1 MKKIISLILCLI
13 LCLSISACG
22 NKFAAEKEALV
33 GSKWYSGAETSNTF
47 VVWNFY
53 DESVEKAAY
62 FVDGNGMHDS
72 EKKVA
77 EYTIQKDAIKVLFDD
92 EEMLI
97 PYVFEDNKIIL
108 KEGEYFSPQDVDEAI
123 QGFWTLRNGNN
134 FFGTYSSN
142 EYNIQFENGV
152 MRIEEAAEAMNG
164 APGEYYYYGPY
175 EGSYTIGDGIFVTD
189 ADHGDRYFFNVY
201 EGEVNVFHY
210 GNEMRRGEGLP
221 GQDGYKFN

>member
-1 MKKIISLILCLI
+1 MKKIISLILCLM

-33 GSKWYSGAETSNTF
+33 GSKWYSGAETSNTI

-77 EYTIQKDAIKVLFDD
+77 EYTIQKDAIKVVFDD

-97 PYVFEDNKIIL
+97 PYVFENDKITL

-123 QGFWTLRNGNN
+123 QGFWTLRDSSN
-134 FFGTYSSN
+134 FFGRVSYN
-142 EYNIQFENGV
+142 EYNIQFENGT

-175 EGSYTIGDGIFVTD
+175 EGTYTIGDGTFVTD

-210 GNEMRRGEGLP
+210 GNEMKRGEGFP